1 MEVKRLYYYN
11 SDKKQN
17 LNVHGYIETA
27 LLSLDRFLVY
37 LAEKKGDVLDEF
49 ILYLEPRYKSAVVRN
64 FSSIGSLDLSGVSS
78 KTEILMN
85 YPDLLNACASFTLT
99 MLDVSRDYT
108 WEPQELD
115 LLFINVVRA
124 SQLHFYY
131 RAELLTELIEREEA
145 IQLLKDYIDFAIAN
159 HGQVQ
164 KYEDLTKMYED
175 QIKDSEAQSGDW
187 IAVSAEN
194 GKYISRAD
202 RCVPY
207 EVLKG
212 INDPEL
218 AYIVACYGDYARIK
232 KMNENFVL
240 TRTQTQ
246 FDGSYCDTCIHD
258 TRIVDK
264 IEHPPKEV
272 FENL

>member
-1 MEVKRLYYYN
+1 MEINRLSYYN
-11 SDKKQN
+11 PDKKRH
-17 LNVHGYIETA
+17 LNVHGYVETA

-37 LAEKKGDVLDEF
+37 LAEKKGDVMDEF
-49 ILYLEPRYKSAVVRN
+49 IAGLEPRYKSAVVRN

-78 KTEILMN
+78 KAEILMD
-85 YPDLLNACASFTLT
+85 YPGLLNACASFTLT
-99 MLDVSRDYT
+99 MLSVPRDYA

-131 RAELLTELIEREEA
+131 RAELLTELIDREEA
-145 IQLLKDYIDFAIAN
+145 IQLLKDYIDYAIAN
-159 HGQVQ
+159 YGQVK
-164 KYEDLTKMYED
+164 KYEDLTSMYED

-187 IAVSAEN
+187 IAVSVEN
-194 GKYISRAD
+194 GRYVSRAD

-212 INDPEL
+212 FSDPEL
-218 AYIVACYGDYARIK
+218 ARIVACYGDYARIK

-246 FDGSYCDTCIHD
+246 LNGPYCDGCIHD

-264 IEHPPKEV
+264 IEHPPKEM